1 MEIKGL
7 GLKGRSYKV
16 MVRVNDEDG
25 WTSNLL
31 RFATRDAARVYGR
44 GLAARWG
51 QVEGWRVD
59 PSDDDVSQC
68 RCGEARDTSLPA
80 VVSCRGCFDSG
91 AYMHWTPDVIENAGL
106 DLENGQ

>member
-1 MEIKGL
+1 MEVTGL

-59 PSDDDVSQC
+59 PSDDDVTERPSN
-68 RCGEARDTSLPA
+68 A
-80 VVSCRGCFDSG
+80 
-91 AYMHWTPDVIENAGL
+91 IEGAGL